1 MKRWLFVF
9 LMICPFMG
17 WAQLRPESIL
27 VHDTAQLEIGDRVPK
42 FVFRDTAN
50 REVSFKQFKGKYVV
64 IDVWASWCYP
74 CKKEYPVLKEFI
86 EKYRGKK
93 IEFVSLSCD
102 TEKQRWRNELWWGKM
117 DGNQWWIAGDESS
130 MIAFR
135 VGAIPRLILLDK
147 KGRVLNLKLPKPS
160 SPEFEKILN
169 ELKGID

>member
-1 MKRWLFVF
+1 MKKWLLFF
-9 LMICPFMG
+9 LMVCPFAG
-17 WAQLRPESIL
+17 WTQMRATPVLLR
-27 VHDTAQLEIGDRVPK
+27 DTAELKAGDRVPE

-50 REVSFKQFKGKYVV
+50 REVTLKQFKGKYVV

-74 CKKEYPVLKEFI
+74 CKQEYPTLKGLA
-86 EKYRGKK
+86 EKYKDKK

-102 TEKQRWRNELWWGKM
+102 TEVQRWRNELAWGKM
-117 DGNQWWIAGDESS
+117 SGYQWWIGGDESS

-160 SPEFEKILN
+160 HPEFEKIL
-169 ELKGID
+169 EGLKGI